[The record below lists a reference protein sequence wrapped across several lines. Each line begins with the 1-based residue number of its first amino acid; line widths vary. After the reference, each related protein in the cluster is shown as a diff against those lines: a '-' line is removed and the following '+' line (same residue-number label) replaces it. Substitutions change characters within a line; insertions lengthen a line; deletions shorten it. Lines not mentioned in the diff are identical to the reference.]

1 MLNQL
6 NKLLSQLAKVT
17 ALIGATGIIA
27 LMLVTIVAVFW
38 RYVVND
44 PIFGISDISV
54 LILSVVAAASVY
66 YGSRHNAHV
75 SVNVIKY
82 FAGRK
87 VTRITDIVMRAL
99 ALGILVM
106 ASYALFV
113 KACGFDEACV
123 TDNLSLEH
131 RPFFYVLSV
140 SMLLIAL
147 HILWQLLVGIKHLNN
162 EDPNEP
168 TD

>member
-1 MLNQL
+1 MLNQI

-87 VTRITDIVMRAL
+87 VTRITDIIMRTL
-99 ALGILVM
+99 ALGILGM

-123 TDNLSLEH
+123 TDNLSIEH
-131 RPFFYVLSV
+131 RPFFYILAV

-147 HILWQLLVGIKHLNN
+147 HILWQLLVGIKHFNS